1 MPFTVLPAVDLARGR
16 LVAITPEGPEPVD
29 AFGGDPVAAA
39 TAFRDAG
46 ARWIHVVDVDLAR
59 TGETIALDTVRAIA
73 ALEGVRVQAS
83 GGVRTA
89 DHVEA
94 MRAAG
99 AGRVVLSSAAL
110 VDEDAVASMLA
121 GAAPGQLVVGVEVE
135 HGRISSRAAGD
146 VDLDLLSTLGWL
158 RTAGATSFLVT
169 AVSRVGT
176 GQGPDLELIKR
187 VAQTGVETLAA
198 GGIGSMDGLRSVRGT
213 GAVGAVVGR
222 AAVEGTIDLAAALR
236 WAAV

>member
-1 MPFTVLPAVDLARGR
+1 MPFTLLPAVDVSRGR
-16 LVAITPEGPEPVD
+16 LVVLTPDGPRPVD

-39 TAFRDAG
+39 TSFRDAG
-46 ARWIHVVDVDLAR
+46 ARWIHVVDVDLAL
-59 TGETIALDTVRAIA
+59 TGEATGLEVVRSIA

-89 DHVEA
+89 DHAEA
-94 MRAAG
+94 MRTAG

-110 VDEDAVASMLA
+110 AEEDAVASMLA
-121 GAAPGQLVVGVEVE
+121 AAAPGQLAVGVEVE
-135 HGRISSRAAGD
+135 QGRITTRAAAH

-169 AVSRVGT
+169 AVTRVGT
-176 GQGPDLELIKR
+176 GEGPDVELIRR

-213 GAVGAVVGR
+213 GAAGAVVGR
-222 AAVEGTIDLAAALR
+222 AAVEGAIDLETAFR

>member
-1 MPFTVLPAVDLARGR
+1 MPFTVLPAVDLSRGG
-16 LVAITPEGPEPVD
+16 LVAITAGGPRPID

-39 TAFRDAG
+39 ASFRDAG
-46 ARWIHVVDVDLAR
+46 ARWIHVVDVDLAS
-59 TGETIALDTVRAIA
+59 TGEATGLDVVRAIA
-73 ALEGVRVQAS
+73 ALDGVRVQAS
-83 GGVRTA
+83 GGVRTRE
-89 DHVEA
+89 HVDA

-110 VDEDAVASMLA
+110 ADEGSVLRMLA
-121 GAAPGQLVVGVEVE
+121 AAAPGQLVVGVEVE
-135 HGRISSRAAGD
+135 RGRISSRAAAD

-158 RTAGATSFLVT
+158 RAAGATSFLIT
-169 AVSRVGT
+169 AVTRVGT
-176 GQGPDLELIKR
+176 GDGPDVELIRR

-198 GGIGSMDGLRSVRGT
+198 GGIASMDGLRSVRGT

-222 AAVEGTIDLAAALR
+222 AAVEGTIDLAVAFR